1 VTGQDA
7 AMNSP
12 GTHIAPGIC
21 LLVRDAGGHVIEV
34 QSGVANLEHLVH
46 LAPGSV
52 FNVGSVAKQ
61 ITAYLAV
68 VTARAGSLDL
78 DTPVAD
84 ILPRLRVPEVTVANL
99 IRHDSGIRDAETL
112 LSLAGFR
119 DLDHYTAADLLALA
133 YRQAKPAIDQGRFLY
148 SNTNYLM
155 LAAILETVHGTSLQ
169 EIAELLVFTPLGMRT
184 ARFKADVRDVVHG
197 AVCSYALSDVGWQH
211 QARPVTLPGPGS
223 LWCSARD
230 LDLWLTHLH
239 QEWVRQ
245 GVQWPPFHAEVGDV
259 VSDQQGYRYGAGL
272 YVDAESPDGIA
283 VFHFGHEQGFSA
295 VTRLAANGARTICL
309 SNNSDI
315 RADRLAA
322 TIDPHASTNA
332 IKTALE
338 TVMATAD
345 CRPRAATPAG
355 CSPKTGPEPN
365 RQPLTFTGEHVWQGT
380 YACDEVP
387 GTVRLSNDGTDLRL
401 WRRGTA
407 DRLTHADLTGRTH
420 AGPGYTLT
428 ILAPDPITHGRPDAF
443 ILDLTRAPGLHY
455 ELVLGPN

>member
-1 VTGQDA
+1 
-7 AMNSP
+7 MNNP
-12 GTHIAPGIC
+12 GTHAGPGIC
-21 LLVRDAGGHVIEV
+21 LLVRDADGQVIEV
-34 QSGVANLEHLVH
+34 QSGLANLEHSVPLT
-46 LAPGSV
+46 PSSV

-78 DTPVAD
+78 DTPIAD
-84 ILPRLRVPEVTVANL
+84 ILPQVRMPDVTVANL
-99 IRHDSGIRDAETL
+99 IRHDSGIRDAESL

-119 DLDHYTAADLLALA
+119 DLDHYTANDLLALA
-133 YRQAKPAIDQGRFLY
+133 DRQTKPAIDQGRFLY

-169 EIAELLVFTPLGMRT
+169 EIADPLVFTPLGMRT
-184 ARFKADVRDVVHG
+184 ARYKADVCDVIPG
-197 AVCSYALSDVGWQH
+197 AVSSYELTDVGWQH

-239 QEWVRQ
+239 QDWVRQ
-245 GVQWPPFHAEVGDV
+245 GTHRPPFHAEIGDV
-259 VSDQQGYRYGAGL
+259 VSDHQRYRYGAGL
-272 YVDAESPDGIA
+272 YVDTGCPDGVA

-315 RADRLAA
+315 RADHLAA
-322 TIDPHASTNA
+322 TIDSHASRDA
-332 IKTALE
+332 IKTVVEAV
-338 TVMATAD
+338 TAPAD
-345 CRPRAATPAG
+345 CG
-355 CSPKTGPEPN
+355 PKNGPGPKHK
-365 RQPLTFTGEHVWQGT
+365 PLISADEYVWQGT
-380 YACDEVP
+380 YACDEAP
-387 GTVRLSNDGTDLRL
+387 GPLRLSYDGTDLRL

-428 ILAPDPITHGRPDAF
+428 ILAPESITHGRPDGF

-455 ELVLGPN
+455 KLVLGPG